1 MQRRIEIFESVPMLA
16 HTAATHIAACVARAI
31 EARGWCNIALPG
43 GPFVRPIFSEL
54 AQFQVR
60 WSDVTFFFT
69 DERCVP
75 ITHPA
80 SNYGEAVDKFAKNPR
95 IDLHQFRRIEAEL
108 PDRDRTAEDY
118 ERILPEKFDF
128 LLAELGVDGHIA
140 ALYPGSAALEETVR
154 LVLPIHAPTRP
165 MERITLTPPMITNAL
180 EALVVATGRDRAKWV
195 ARALDPSSEIAAN
208 PGRLLGSATWFLDRD
223 AAALIDT

>member
-1 MQRRIEIFESVPMLA
+1 MERRIEIFDTVPMLA
-16 HTAATHIAACVARAI
+16 HAAATHIAACVARAI

-43 GPFVRPIFSEL
+43 GPFVRPIFTEL

-60 WSDVTFFFT
+60 WSEVTFYFT

-108 PDRDRTAEDY
+108 PDRERAAEDY
-118 ERILPEKFDF
+118 ERILPENFDF

-140 ALYPGSAALEETVR
+140 ALYPGSPALEETER

-165 MERITLTPPMITNAL
+165 VERITLTPPMITNAL

-195 ARALDPSSEIAAN
+195 ADALAPSGNLQASPA
-208 PGRLLGSATWFLDRD
+208 RLLRNATWFLDRD
-223 AAALIDT
+223 AAASLES